1 MLICKKCG
9 ARDGVLNGHVRGKQ
23 RHQCKRCGLNF
34 VEGDA
39 RRAPTVEMKRALAVL
54 LYSLGKASFG
64 FIGKLF
70 GVSRTTAYNWIRR
83 EAEGLP
89 DPEVGSSIQ
98 EIEFDEMWHF
108 LQSKKTNG
116 GLSKP
121 WIVVHGELSPGLLAV
136 VMLTRSGGS
145 TRRSSI

>member
-1 MLICKKCG
+1 MLNCKNCG
-9 ARDGVLNGHVRGKQ
+9 AKSGVLNGWVRGKQ
-23 RHQCKRCGLNF
+23 RYHCHGCGYNF
-34 VEGDA
+34 VEGDG
-39 RRAPTVEMKRALAVL
+39 RREPTLEVKRALAVL

-89 DPEVGSSIQ
+89 DPKVGSSIHQ
-98 EIEFDEMWHF
+98 IEFDEMWHF
-108 LQSKKTNG
+108 LQSKKTSA

-136 VMLTRSGGS
+136 VMLAPLPGS
-145 TRRSSI
+145 TRRSRM

>member
-1 MLICKKCG
+1 MLICKQCG
-9 ARDGVLNGHVRGKQ
+9 ARDGVLKGHVRGKQ
-23 RHQCKRCGLNF
+23 RYYCKCCGHNF
-34 VEGDA
+34 VEGDE
-39 RRAPTVEMKRALAVL
+39 RREPTLEVKRALAVL

-89 DPEVGSSIQ
+89 APEVASSIQ

-108 LQSKKTNG
+108 LQSKKQ
-116 GLSKP
+116 
-121 WIVVHGELSPGLLAV
+121 AV
-136 VMLTRSGGS
+136 DYQSLESRYTANPCLGYWRS
-145 TRRSSI
+145 